1 MFGTTAEPKP
11 KPDRVQDCDAVQ
23 TAQQQLSETCRH
35 VAELEQQ
42 VSRYWRISQGWES
55 ASGVEFAEA
64 NAHWAPGCERLA
76 RARQAEDEARL
87 ALAAIRQAEGERI
100 QQAREARRLELL
112 RAAFDSGDKARRAH
126 EELARFEED
135 TSERTGVT
143 ASTTACHTF
152 VGGGSG
158 TRWERWVE
166 QRRQAG
172 DLR

>member
-11 KPDRVQDCDAVQ
+11 DRVEDCDAVQ
-23 TAQQQLSETCRH
+23 TAEQQLSETCRH

-42 VSRYWRISQGWES
+42 VNRYWRISQGWVS
-55 ASGVEFAEA
+55 ASGVEVAEA
-64 NAHWAPGCERLA
+64 NAQWAPALERLA
-76 RARQAEDEARL
+76 RTRQAETEARQ
-87 ALAAIRQAEGERI
+87 ALAAIRQTEGERI
-100 QQAREARRLELL
+100 RQARAPRRRELL
-112 RAAFDSGDKARRAH
+112 RAAFDKGEQARHAH
-126 EELARFEED
+126 EELASFEEG

>member
-11 KPDRVQDCDAVQ
+11 DRVEECEAVQ

-42 VSRYWRISQGWES
+42 VSRYWRISPGWES

-64 NAHWAPGCERLA
+64 NAQWAPACERLA
-76 RARQAEDEARL
+76 RARQAESEARQ
-87 ALAAIRQAEGERI
+87 ALAAIRQTEGERI
-100 QQAREARRLELL
+100 RQAREARRLELL
-112 RAAFDSGDKARRAH
+112 RAAFDSGEQARRAH
-126 EELARFEED
+126 EELAHFEEE
-135 TSERTGVT
+135 TSTLTGVP
-143 ASTTACHTF
+143 ASTTACPTF

>member
-11 KPDRVQDCDAVQ
+11 DRVEECDAVQ
-23 TAQQQLSETCRH
+23 TAQQHLSETCRH

-42 VSRYWRISQGWES
+42 VNRYWRFSQGWD
-55 ASGVEFAEA
+55 APSGVEFAEA
-64 NAHWAPGCERLA
+64 SAQWAPALQRLA

-87 ALAAIRQAEGERI
+87 ALAEIRQAEGQRI
-100 QQAREARRLELL
+100 RQAREPRRLELM
-112 RAAFDSGDKARRAH
+112 RAAFNSGEQARRAH
-126 EELARFEED
+126 EELAGFEED
-135 TSERTGVT
+135 TSTRTGVT